1 MMLKK
6 QICLYVDYYNT
17 KRLHNSLLYLT
28 TEDYMINWEEE
39 SIKMSKVKTARK
51 LFHLNK
57 PTIVFWILIVQV
69 K

>member
-1 MMLKK
+1 MLKK

-17 KRLHNSLLYLT
+17 KWLQSSLLYLT
-28 TEDYMINWEEE
+28 TEDYLIDWEEE
-39 SIKMSKVKTARK
+39 SIKMSKAKTARK

-57 PTIVFWILIVQV
+57 PTIVVWILIVQV